1 MTYDQYLHQET
12 EKHYKAIGLDTDEP
26 IPECG
31 YCGAEDYREKSEI
44 VCRCYAILYE
54 RDEA

>member
-31 YCGAEDYREKSEI
+31 YCGAEDYTEFGPCEE
-44 VCRCYAILYE
+44 CGMANQMYTHE
-54 RDEA
+54 